1 MQHQKND
8 NERYPTRNGMWNL
21 ALWWTIASQR
31 DFRRKL
37 NQSLDP
43 MLVSNIGLFAHLYHL
58 TPISNPLRLYAI
70 LKLANSKNFRKVHSV
85 LSNVTYCYKRSIFC
99 ISLCAKSGFQNLHR
113 VFPIESTNTLLSSIG
128 CSFHSVTCV
137 VLNIKYHSLNDF
149 TTHNVFFSS
158 GAALLVLAL
167 FANYQIIPSTSAA
180 PIDCQKNTA
189 VCLEEIIKELTQVRF
204 GIKILTENITLV
216 GCKRYSFSNWTD
228 YSILSLSLYCVA
240 WKTVVLCMAIS
251 IPFLR
256 NHFPVWITKFPTRLE
271 LLSSATLFSSCSDS
285 EHWQPNNFKCSK
297 LLLNSVICRV
307 FPRWLFFKILVLWFD
322 ALFKNK
328 RYIKNPSPVV
338 FSPRQILRQMIGA
351 HSYQTPCF
359 RAFPQHQVSFI
370 LYSIAKNCAEL
381 YKSGRRI
388 SGVYTIDPDGSGA
401 FDVYCDHTTAGGG
414 WTVIQ
419 KRMDGSV
426 DFNRTWNEYKQGYG
440 RKSMYLLEQI
450 ERLKQGS

>member
-37 NQSLDP
+37 DQFLDP
-43 MLVSNIGLFAHLYHL
+43 MLTVSKIGLFAHPYHL
-58 TPISNPLRLYAI
+58 TLISNLWSLYAI
-70 LKLANSKNFRKVHSV
+70 LKLANSKNFRKVPSV
-85 LSNVTYCYKRSIFC
+85 LSNVMYRYKRSIFC
-99 ISLCAKSGFQNLHR
+99 ISFCAKSGFQNLHR

-137 VLNIKYHSLNDF
+137 VLNIKYH
-149 TTHNVFFSS
+149 
-158 GAALLVLAL
+158 
-167 FANYQIIPSTSAA
+167 
-180 PIDCQKNTA
+180 K
-189 VCLEEIIKELTQVRF
+189 IIKELTQVRF
-204 GIKILTENITLV
+204 GIKILTENIKLV
-216 GCKRYSFSNWTD
+216 RCKRYSFSNWTD